1 MCISIYD
8 YIFKEI
14 IMTRIS
20 ILDKDR
26 CQPKKCDYLCINYCP
41 GVRMDEDTIVI
52 DEDTKKPL
60 ISEELCEGC
69 GICTNRCPFDAI
81 TIINLPEAAG
91 EPIHRFGQNQ
101 FELFGLPSLEEGTVL
116 GLLGQ
121 NGIGKSTI
129 MNILSGNLIP
139 NFGDFENTPENW
151 DNVIE
156 YYKGSALQ
164 KYFQDLSE
172 GNIKTI
178 LKPQMVDKLPKVVKG
193 KVKDLL
199 TNVNERD
206 KLDYVTKELQLENVL
221 DRKMENLSGGELQR
235 VAIAATVL
243 REGDFYYFDEPTS
256 WLDVSQRLN
265 AVKVIRSLAEEGK
278 SVLVIEHDLAT
289 LDALSDNIH
298 ILYGT
303 PGGYGVVSGRKGVRL
318 GINAY
323 IKGFLAEENVRI
335 RRNPI
340 EFTIRPPTPEDEGDS
355 LASYSDL
362 SKDYDGFKLS
372 ADEGEIFYDEIV
384 TAFGSNGIGKTT
396 FAKMLA
402 GVEEPT
408 TGEVDEE
415 VEIAYKPQYIVTNF
429 EGTVSDFLYMNAPSF
444 GSKIFESEIMNPL
457 TLNEMLDKPV
467 KGLSGGELQ
476 RLAIAATLAKDAE
489 IYLFDEPTA
498 FLDVEQRLIAARV
511 IRKLVESRNAAS
523 LIVDHDIVFIDYISD
538 RAMVFDGTPGLNGH
552 ASKPTDLRNA
562 MNEFLG
568 NLNITFRRDKETKRP
583 RVNKLDSY
591 KDREQKEKGEYYYL
605 SD

>member
-1 MCISIYD
+1 MS
-8 YIFKEI
+8 
-14 IMTRIS
+14 RIS

-41 GVRMDEDTIVI
+41 GVRMGEDTIVI
-52 DEDTKKPL
+52 DEDGKKPL
-60 ISEELCEGC
+60 ISEQLCEGC
-69 GICTNRCPFDAI
+69 GICTNRCIFDAI
-81 TIINLPEAAG
+81 TIINLPEAVG

-101 FELFGLPSLEEGTVL
+101 FELFGLPNLEEGTVL
-116 GLLGQ
+116 GLLGP

-139 NFGDFENTPENW
+139 NFGDYENPPKNW
-151 DNVIE
+151 DKVIE
-156 YYKGSALQ
+156 YYKGSSLQ
-164 KYFQDLSE
+164 TYFSNLANGE
-172 GNIKTI
+172 IKAI
-178 LKPQMVDKLPKVVKG
+178 LKPQMVDQLPKVVKG

-199 TNVNERD
+199 QNVNERD
-206 KLDYVTKELQLENVL
+206 KLEYVCRELQLENVL

-289 LDALSDNIH
+289 LDALSDNVH

-303 PGGYGVVSGRKGVRL
+303 PGGYGVVSGRKGVRI

-323 IKGFLAEENVRI
+323 INGFLTEENVRI

-340 EFTIRPPTPEDEGDS
+340 EFIIRPPTPEDEGDA
-355 LASYSDL
+355 LASYSDI

-372 ADEGEIFYDEIV
+372 ADAGDIFYDEIV

-402 GVEEPT
+402 GVEKPT

-415 VEIAYKPQYIVTNF
+415 VTIAYKPQYLVSDF
-429 EGTVSDFLYMNAPSF
+429 EGSVSDFLFMNAPSY
-444 GSKIFESEIMNPL
+444 GSKIFESEIMTPFAL
-457 TLNEMLDKPV
+457 EDMLEKQV
-467 KGLSGGELQ
+467 SKLSGGELQ
-476 RLAIAATLAKDAE
+476 RLAIAATLSKDAE

-498 FLDVEQRLIAARV
+498 FLDVEQRLVAAKV
-511 IRKLVESRNAAS
+511 IRKMVESRNAAS

-538 RAMVFDGTPGLNGH
+538 RAMVFNGTPGLEGH
-552 ASKPTDLRNA
+552 ASKPTDLRTA

-591 KDREQKEKGEYYYL
+591 LDREQKEKGEYYYL

>member
-1 MCISIYD
+1 MS
-8 YIFKEI
+8 
-14 IMTRIS
+14 RIS
-20 ILDKDR
+20 ILEKDR

-41 GVRMDEDTIVI
+41 GVRMDEDTITI

-81 TIINLPEAAG
+81 TIINLPEAIG

-101 FELFGLPSLEEGTVL
+101 FELFGLPSLESGSVI
-116 GLLGQ
+116 GLLGP

-139 NFGDFENTPENW
+139 NFGDFENPQKNW
-151 DNVIE
+151 DKVIE
-156 YYKGSALQ
+156 YYKGSSLQ
-164 KYFQDLSE
+164 NYFKDLSK
-172 GNIKTI
+172 GNIKAI
-178 LKPQMVDKLPKVVKG
+178 LKPQMVDQLPKVVKG

-199 TNVNERD
+199 NHVNERD
-206 KLDYVTKELQLENVL
+206 KLDYVTHELQLENVL

-265 AVKVIRSLAEEGK
+265 AVRVIRSLADEGK

-298 ILYGT
+298 ILYGE

-323 IKGFLAEENVRI
+323 INGFLSEENVRI
-335 RRNPI
+335 RRNAI
-340 EFTIRPPTPEDEGDS
+340 EFTIRPPTPEDEGDAI
-355 LASYSDL
+355 ASYSDL
-362 SKDYDGFKLS
+362 NKNYDGFKLT
-372 ADEGEIFYDEIV
+372 ADAGEIFYDEIV

-396 FAKMLA
+396 FAKILA
-402 GVEEPT
+402 GVEKPT
-408 TGEVDEE
+408 DGEVDDE
-415 VEIAYKPQYIVTNF
+415 VTIAYKPQYIVSNF
-429 EGTVSDFLYMNAPSF
+429 EGSVSDFLYMNAPSF
-444 GSKIFESEIMNPL
+444 GSKIFESEISKPL
-457 TLNEMLDKPV
+457 NLNEMLDKPV

-476 RLAIAATLAKDAE
+476 RLAIATTLAKDAE

-511 IRKLVESRNAAS
+511 IRKMVESRNAAS

-538 RAMVFDGTPGLNGH
+538 RAMVFNGVPGLEGH

-562 MNEFLG
+562 MNEFLS

-583 RVNKLDSY
+583 RVNKLDSF

-605 SD
+605 TD

>member
-1 MCISIYD
+1 
-8 YIFKEI
+8 
-14 IMTRIS
+14 MTRIS

>member
-1 MCISIYD
+1 MS
-8 YIFKEI
+8 
-14 IMTRIS
+14 RIS

-60 ISEELCEGC
+60 ISEQLCEGC

-81 TIINLPEAAG
+81 SIINLPEAVG

-116 GLLGQ
+116 GLLGP

-139 NFGDFENTPENW
+139 NFGDFENPQENW
-151 DNVIE
+151 EKVIE
-156 YYKGSALQ
+156 YYKCSALQ
-164 KYFQDLSE
+164 SYFSKLSNGE
-172 GNIKTI
+172 IKAI
-178 LKPQMVDKLPKVVKG
+178 LKPQMVDQLPKVVKG
-193 KVKDLL
+193 KVKNLL
-199 TNVNERD
+199 ENVNERD
-206 KLDYVTKELQLENVL
+206 KLEYVCQELQLENVL
-221 DRKMENLSGGELQR
+221 EREMENLSGGELQR

-289 LDALSDNIH
+289 LDALSDNVH

-303 PGGYGVVSGRKGVRL
+303 PGGYGVVSGRKGVRI

-323 IKGFLAEENVRI
+323 INGFLTEENVRI
-335 RRNPI
+335 RKNPI
-340 EFTIRPPTPEDEGDS
+340 EFTIRPPTPEDEGDAI
-355 LASYSDL
+355 ASYSDI

-372 ADEGEIFYDEIV
+372 ADAGDIFYDEIV

-402 GVEEPT
+402 GVEKPT

-415 VEIAYKPQYIVTNF
+415 ATIAYKPQYLVSDF
-429 EGTVSDFLYMNAPSF
+429 EGSVSDFLYMNAPSY
-444 GSKIFESEIMNPL
+444 GSKIFESEIMTPFAL
-457 TLNEMLDKPV
+457 EDMLEKQV
-467 KGLSGGELQ
+467 SKLSGGELQ
-476 RLAIAATLAKDAE
+476 RLAIAATLSKDAE

-498 FLDVEQRLIAARV
+498 FLDVEQRLVAAKV
-511 IRKLVESRNAAS
+511 IRKMIESRNAAS

-538 RAMVFDGTPGLNGH
+538 RAMVFNGTPGLEGH
-552 ASKPTDLRNA
+552 ASKPTDLRTS

-591 KDREQKEKGEYYYL
+591 LDREQKEKGEYYYL

>member
-1 MCISIYD
+1 MS
-8 YIFKEI
+8 
-14 IMTRIS
+14 RIS
-20 ILDKDR
+20 ILDKDK
-26 CQPKKCDYLCINYCP
+26 CQPKKCDYVCIHYCP

-52 DEDTKKPL
+52 DEDSKKPL
-60 ISEELCEGC
+60 ISESLCEGC

-81 TIINLPEAAG
+81 SIINLPEAIG
-91 EPIHRFGQNQ
+91 DPIHRFGQNQ
-101 FELFGLPSLEEGTVL
+101 FELFGLPSLAEGTVL

-129 MNILSGNLIP
+129 MKILSGELIP
-139 NFGDFENTPENW
+139 NLGDYENNPDSW
-151 DNVIE
+151 DEVIE

-164 KYFQDLSE
+164 NYFKDLSE
-172 GNIKTI
+172 GKIKTVM
-178 LKPQMVDKLPKVVKG
+178 KPQMVDQLPKVVKG
-193 KVKDLL
+193 KVRDLL
-199 TNVNERD
+199 TNVDERG
-206 KLDYVTKELQLENVL
+206 KFDYVCKELDLENVL
-221 DRKMENLSGGELQR
+221 DREMENLSGGELQR

-265 AVKVIRSLAEEGK
+265 AINVIRSLAEDGK

-298 ILYGT
+298 ILYGE

-323 IKGFLAEENVRI
+323 INGFLNEENIRI
-335 RRNPI
+335 RKNPI
-340 EFTIRPPTPEDEGDS
+340 EFTIRPPTEEDEGET

-362 SKDYDGFKLS
+362 SKEYDGFELS
-372 ADEGEIFYDEIV
+372 AEEGEIYHDEIV

-396 FAKMLA
+396 FAKILA
-402 GVEEPT
+402 GVSDPT
-408 TGEVDEE
+408 TGEVDGE
-415 VEIAYKPQYIVTNF
+415 VAIAYKPQYLVSNF
-429 EGTVSDFLYMNAPSF
+429 DGTVQDFLYMNAPSY
-444 GSKIFESEIMNPL
+444 GSKIFQSEIMNPFKL
-457 TLNEMLDKPV
+457 DDMLEKEV
-467 KGLSGGELQ
+467 KNLSGGELQ
-476 RLAIAATLAKDAE
+476 RLAIAATLSKDAE

-498 FLDVEQRLIAARV
+498 FLDVEQRLVAARV
-511 IRKLVESRNAAS
+511 IRKIIESRNAAS

-538 RAMVFDGTPGLNGH
+538 RAMVFEGEPGLSGH
-552 ASKPTDLRNA
+552 ASKPTDLRTS
-562 MNEFLG
+562 MNKFLG

-591 KDREQKEKGEYYYL
+591 LDCEQKELGEYYYL

>member
-1 MCISIYD
+1 
-8 YIFKEI
+8 
-14 IMTRIS
+14 
-20 ILDKDR
+20 
-26 CQPKKCDYLCINYCP
+26 
-41 GVRMDEDTIVI
+41 
-52 DEDTKKPL
+52 
-60 ISEELCEGC
+60 
-69 GICTNRCPFDAI
+69 
-81 TIINLPEAAG
+81 
-91 EPIHRFGQNQ
+91 
-101 FELFGLPSLEEGTVL
+101 
-116 GLLGQ
+116 
-121 NGIGKSTI
+121 
-129 MNILSGNLIP
+129 MNILSGSLIP
-139 NFGDFENTPENW
+139 NFGDYENPQENW
-151 DNVIE
+151 DKVIE

-164 KYFQDLSE
+164 SYFSKLSNGE
-172 GNIKTI
+172 IKAI
-178 LKPQMVDKLPKVVKG
+178 LKPQMVDQLPKVVKG
-193 KVKDLL
+193 NVRNLL
-199 TNVNERD
+199 ENVNERD
-206 KLDYVTKELQLENVL
+206 KLDYVCEELQLENVL

-289 LDALSDNIH
+289 LDALSDNVH
-298 ILYGT
+298 ILYGV
-303 PGGYGVVSGRKGVRL
+303 PGGYGVVSGRKGVRI

-323 IKGFLAEENVRI
+323 INGFLAEENVRI
-335 RRNPI
+335 RKNPI
-340 EFTIRPPTPEDEGDS
+340 EFTIRPPTPEDEGDA

-362 SKDYDGFKLS
+362 SKEYDGFSLT
-372 ADEGEIFYDEIV
+372 ADGGDIFYDEIV

-402 GVEEPT
+402 GVEKPT
-408 TGEVDEE
+408 DGEVDEE
-415 VEIAYKPQYIVTNF
+415 VTIAYKPQYLVSNF
-429 EGTVSDFLYMNAPSF
+429 EGSVSDFLYMNAPSY
-444 GSKIFESEIMNPL
+444 GSKIFESEIMIPFGL
-457 TLNEMLDKPV
+457 EDMLEKQV
-467 KGLSGGELQ
+467 SKLSGGELQ
-476 RLAIAATLAKDAE
+476 RLAIAATLSKDAE

-511 IRKLVESRNAAS
+511 IRKMVESRNAAS

-552 ASKPTDLRNA
+552 ASKPTDLRTS

>member
-1 MCISIYD
+1 
-8 YIFKEI
+8 
-14 IMTRIS
+14 MTRIS

-26 CQPKKCDYLCINYCP
+26 CQPKKCDYLCIHYCP
-41 GVRMDEDTIVI
+41 GVRMDEDTIVV
-52 DEDTKKPL
+52 DEDSKKPL

-91 EPIHRFGQNQ
+91 DPIHRFGQNQ
-101 FELFGLPSLEEGTVL
+101 FELFGLPTLEEGTVL
-116 GLLGQ
+116 GLLGP

-129 MNILSGNLIP
+129 MNILAGNLIP
-139 NFGDFENTPENW
+139 NFGDYENKPENW
-151 DNVIE
+151 DAVIE

-164 KYFQDLSE
+164 KYFTNLAE

-178 LKPQMVDKLPKVVKG
+178 MKPQMVDKLPKVVKG

-199 TNVNERD
+199 SNVNERD

-265 AVKVIRSLAEEGK
+265 AVRVIRSLAEEGK

-289 LDALSDNIH
+289 LDALSDNVH
-298 ILYGT
+298 ILYGE

-323 IKGFLAEENVRI
+323 INGFLAEENVRI

-340 EFTIRPPTPEDEGDS
+340 EFTIRPPTPEDEGDA

-362 SKDYDGFKLS
+362 SKDYDGFKLT
-372 ADEGEIFYDEIV
+372 AEAGEIFYDEIV

-396 FAKMLA
+396 FAKILA
-402 GVEEPT
+402 GVEDPT

-415 VEIAYKPQYIVTNF
+415 IAIAYKPQYIVTNF
-429 EGTVSDFLYMNAPSF
+429 EGSVSDFLYMNAPSF
-444 GSKIFESEIMNPL
+444 GSKIFESEIMKPL
-457 TLNEMLDKPV
+457 SLDDMLDKPV
-467 KGLSGGELQ
+467 RGLRGGELQ
-476 RLAIAATLAKDAE
+476 RLAIAATLSKDAE

-511 IRKLVESRNAAS
+511 IRKMIESRNAAS

-538 RAMVFDGTPGLNGH
+538 RAMVFNGEPGLNGH

>member
-1 MCISIYD
+1 
-8 YIFKEI
+8 
-14 IMTRIS
+14 MTRIS

-139 NFGDFENTPENW
+139 NFGDFENAPENW

-402 GVEEPT
+402 GAEEPT

>member
-1 MCISIYD
+1 MS
-8 YIFKEI
+8 
-14 IMTRIS
+14 RIS

-52 DEDTKKPL
+52 DEDSKKPL
-60 ISEELCEGC
+60 ISEQLCEGC
-69 GICTNRCPFDAI
+69 GICTNRCIFDAI
-81 TIINLPEAAG
+81 TIINLPEAVG

-116 GLLGQ
+116 GLLGP

-139 NFGDFENTPENW
+139 NFGDYENPPQNW
-151 DNVIE
+151 DKVIE
-156 YYKGSALQ
+156 YYKGSSLQ
-164 KYFQDLSE
+164 TYFSNLANGE
-172 GNIKTI
+172 IKAI
-178 LKPQMVDKLPKVVKG
+178 LKPQMVDQLPKVVKG

-199 TNVNERD
+199 QNVNERD
-206 KLDYVTKELQLENVL
+206 KLEYVCHELQLENVL

-289 LDALSDNIH
+289 LDALSDNVH

-303 PGGYGVVSGRKGVRL
+303 PGGYGVVSGRKGVRI

-323 IKGFLAEENVRI
+323 INGFLTEENVRI

-340 EFTIRPPTPEDEGDS
+340 EFIIRPPTPEDEGDA
-355 LASYSDL
+355 LASYSDI

-372 ADEGEIFYDEIV
+372 ADAGDIFYDEIV

-402 GVEEPT
+402 GVEKPT

-415 VEIAYKPQYIVTNF
+415 VTIAYKPQYLVSDF
-429 EGTVSDFLYMNAPSF
+429 EGSVSDFLFMNAPSY
-444 GSKIFESEIMNPL
+444 GSKIFESEIMTPFAL
-457 TLNEMLDKPV
+457 EDMLEKQV
-467 KGLSGGELQ
+467 SKLSGGELQ
-476 RLAIAATLAKDAE
+476 RLAIAATLSKDAE

-498 FLDVEQRLIAARV
+498 FLDVEQRLVAAKV
-511 IRKLVESRNAAS
+511 IRKMVESRNAAS

-538 RAMVFDGTPGLNGH
+538 RAMVFNGTPGLEGH
-552 ASKPTDLRNA
+552 ASKPTDLRSA

-591 KDREQKEKGEYYYL
+591 LDREQKEKGEYYYL

>member
-1 MCISIYD
+1 MS
-8 YIFKEI
+8 
-14 IMTRIS
+14 RIS

-41 GVRMDEDTIVI
+41 GVRMGEDTIVI

-60 ISEELCEGC
+60 ISEQLCEGC
-69 GICTNRCPFDAI
+69 GICTNRCLFDAI
-81 TIINLPEAAG
+81 SIINLPEAVG

-101 FELFGLPSLEEGTVL
+101 FELFGLPNLEEGTVL
-116 GLLGQ
+116 GLLGP

-139 NFGDFENTPENW
+139 NFGDYENPQDNW
-151 DNVIE
+151 DKVIE
-156 YYKGSALQ
+156 YYKGSSLQ
-164 KYFQDLSE
+164 TYFSNLANGE
-172 GNIKTI
+172 IKAI
-178 LKPQMVDKLPKVVKG
+178 LKPQMVDQLPKVVKG

-199 TNVNERD
+199 QNVNERD
-206 KLDYVTKELQLENVL
+206 KLEYVCHELQLENVL

-289 LDALSDNIH
+289 LDALSDNVH

-303 PGGYGVVSGRKGVRL
+303 PGGYGVVSGRKGVRI

-323 IKGFLAEENVRI
+323 INGFLAEENVRI
-335 RRNPI
+335 RKNPI
-340 EFTIRPPTPEDEGDS
+340 EFIIRPPTPEDEGDA
-355 LASYSDL
+355 LASYSDI

-372 ADEGEIFYDEIV
+372 ADAGDIFYDEIV

-402 GVEEPT
+402 GVEKPT

-415 VEIAYKPQYIVTNF
+415 VTIAYKPQYLVSDF
-429 EGTVSDFLYMNAPSF
+429 EGSVSDFLFMNAPSY
-444 GSKIFESEIMNPL
+444 GSKIFESEIMTPFAL
-457 TLNEMLDKPV
+457 EDMLEKQV
-467 KGLSGGELQ
+467 SKLSGGELQ
-476 RLAIAATLAKDAE
+476 RLAIAATLSKDAE

-498 FLDVEQRLIAARV
+498 FLDVEQRLVAAKV
-511 IRKLVESRNAAS
+511 IRKMVESRNAAS

-538 RAMVFDGTPGLNGH
+538 RAMVFNGTPGLEGH
-552 ASKPTDLRNA
+552 ASKPTDLRSA

-591 KDREQKEKGEYYYL
+591 LDREQKEKGEYYYL

>member
-1 MCISIYD
+1 
-8 YIFKEI
+8 
-14 IMTRIS
+14 MTRIS

-52 DEDTKKPL
+52 DEDSKKPL

-116 GLLGQ
+116 GLLGP

-129 MNILSGNLIP
+129 MNILSGSLIP
-139 NFGDFENTPENW
+139 NFGDFDNPSDNW
-151 DNVIE
+151 DKVIE
-156 YYKGSALQ
+156 YYKGSSLQ
-164 KYFQDLSE
+164 KYFTDLSE
-172 GNIKTI
+172 GKIKAI

-221 DRKMENLSGGELQR
+221 DRNMENLSGGELQR

-265 AVKVIRSLAEEGK
+265 AVKVIRSLADEGK

-289 LDALSDNIH
+289 LDALSDNVH
-298 ILYGT
+298 ILYGS

-323 IKGFLAEENVRI
+323 INGFLAEENVRI
-335 RRNPI
+335 RKNPI
-340 EFTIRPPTPEDEGDS
+340 EFTIRPPTPEDEGDP

-396 FAKMLA
+396 FAKILA
-402 GVEEPT
+402 GVDEPT
-408 TGEVDEE
+408 SGEVDEE
-415 VEIAYKPQYIVTNF
+415 VEIAYKPQYIVSDF
-429 EGTVSDFLYMNAPSF
+429 EGSVSDFLYMNAPSF
-444 GSKIFESEIMNPL
+444 GSKIFESEIMKPL
-457 TLNEMLDKPV
+457 ALDEMLDKPV

-476 RLAIAATLAKDAE
+476 RLAIAATLSKDAE

-498 FLDVEQRLIAARV
+498 FLDVEQRLVSARV
-511 IRKLVESRNAAS
+511 IRKMIESRNAAS

-538 RAMVFDGTPGLNGH
+538 RAMVFDGVPGLNGH
-552 ASKPTDLRNA
+552 ASKPTDLRSA

>member
-1 MCISIYD
+1 MS
-8 YIFKEI
+8 
-14 IMTRIS
+14 RIS
-20 ILDKDR
+20 ILDKDK
-26 CQPKKCDYLCINYCP
+26 CQPKKCDYLCISYCP
-41 GVRMDEDTIVI
+41 GVRMEEDTIVV

-60 ISEELCEGC
+60 ISEQLCQGC

-81 TIINLPEAAG
+81 TIINLPEAVG

-101 FELFGLPSLEEGTVL
+101 FELFGLPNLTEGQVL

-129 MNILSGNLIP
+129 MRILSGELIP
-139 NFGDFENTPENW
+139 NFGNFDETPENW
-151 DNVIE
+151 DEVIE

-164 KYFQDLSE
+164 NYFKALSKGE
-172 GNIKTI
+172 IKTV
-178 LKPQMVDKLPKVVKG
+178 LKPQMVDQLPKVVKG
-193 KVKDLL
+193 KVRDLL
-199 TNVNERD
+199 TNVDERN
-206 KLDYVTKELQLENVL
+206 KFDYVCKELDLENVL
-221 DRKMENLSGGELQR
+221 DRNMENLSGGELQR

-265 AVKVIRSLAEEGK
+265 AVKVIRSLSDDGK

-298 ILYGT
+298 ILYGE

-323 IKGFLAEENVRI
+323 INGFLAEENVRI

-340 EFTIRPPTPEDEGDS
+340 EFTIRPPTEEEDGEA
-355 LASYSDL
+355 LASYTALD
-362 SKDYDGFKLS
+362 KDFKEFKLTVD
-372 ADEGEIFYDEIV
+372 AGEIYHDEIV

-396 FAKMLA
+396 FAKILA
-402 GVEEPT
+402 GVSEPT
-408 TGEVDEE
+408 NGEIDEE
-415 VEIAYKPQYIVTNF
+415 VVIAYKPQYIVSKF
-429 EGTVSDFLYMNAPSF
+429 EGTVQDFLYMNAPSY
-444 GSKIFESEIMNPL
+444 GSKIFDSEIMKPL
-457 TLNEMLDKPV
+457 QLNDLLEKDV
-467 KGLSGGELQ
+467 KTLSGGELQ
-476 RLAIAATLAKDAE
+476 RLAIATTLSKDAQ

-511 IRKLVESRNAAS
+511 IRKIIESRNAAS

-538 RAMVFDGTPGLNGH
+538 RAMVFEGIPGLEGH
-552 ASKPTDLRNA
+552 ASKPTDLRTS
-562 MNEFLG
+562 MNKFLG
-568 NLNITFRRDKETKRP
+568 NLNVTFRRDKETKRP

-591 KDREQKEKGEYYYL
+591 LDREQKELGEYYYL
-605 SD
+605 TS

>member
-1 MCISIYD
+1 
-8 YIFKEI
+8 
-14 IMTRIS
+14 MTRIS
-20 ILDKDR
+20 ILDKEL
-26 CQPKKCDYLCINYCP
+26 CKPKNCEYLCIHYCP

-52 DEDTKKPL
+52 DEKTKKPL

-81 TIINLPEAAG
+81 SIINLPEAAND
-91 EPIHRFGQNQ
+91 PIHRFGQNQ
-101 FELFGLPSLEEGTVL
+101 FELFGLPTLEEGNVI
-116 GLLGQ
+116 GLLGP

-129 MNILSGNLIP
+129 MNILSGSLIP
-139 NFGDFENTPENW
+139 NFGDYTTKEENW
-151 DNVIE
+151 DKVIE

-164 KYFQDLSE
+164 KYFKNLAE
-172 GNIKTI
+172 GNIKPI

-199 TNVNERD
+199 TKVNERN

-221 DRKMENLSGGELQR
+221 ERKMENLSGGELQR

-265 AVKVIRSLAEEGK
+265 AVRVIRSLAEEKK

-303 PGGYGVVSGRKGVRL
+303 PGGYGIVSGRKGVRL

-323 IKGFLAEENVRI
+323 INGFLSEENVRI
-335 RRNPI
+335 RQNPI
-340 EFTIRPPTPEDEGDS
+340 EFTIRPPTPEEDGDAIS
-355 LASYSDL
+355 SYTDL
-362 SKDYDGFKLS
+362 NKEYEGFKIT
-372 ADEGEIFYDEIV
+372 ADSGEIFYNEIV

-402 GVEEPT
+402 GVEKPT
-408 TGEVDEE
+408 SGEVDEE
-415 VEIAYKPQYIVTNF
+415 VSISYKPQYIITNF
-429 EGTVSDFLYMNAPSF
+429 EGSVSDFLYTNAPSY
-444 GSKIFESEIMNPL
+444 GSKIFESEIMKPL
-457 TLNEMLDKPV
+457 SLNDMLDKPV

-476 RLAIAATLAKDAE
+476 RLAIATTLAKDAE

-498 FLDVEQRLIAARV
+498 FLDVEQRLLAAKV
-511 IRKLVESRNAAS
+511 IRKMVESKNAAS
-523 LIVDHDIVFIDYISD
+523 LIIDHDIVFIDYISD
-538 RAMVFDGTPGLNGH
+538 RAMVFNGTPGLNGH
-552 ASKPTDLRNA
+552 ASKPTGLRDA

-583 RVNKLDSY
+583 RVNKLNSY

>member
-1 MCISIYD
+1 MS
-8 YIFKEI
+8 
-14 IMTRIS
+14 RIS

-26 CQPKKCDYLCINYCP
+26 CQPKKCDYLCISYCP
-41 GVRMDEDTIVI
+41 GVRMDEDTIVV

-60 ISEELCEGC
+60 ISEQLCEGC

-81 TIINLPEAAG
+81 SIINLPEAVG

-101 FELFGLPSLEEGTVL
+101 FELFGLPNLEEGTVL
-116 GLLGQ
+116 GLLGP

-129 MNILSGNLIP
+129 MNILSGTLIP
-139 NFGDFENTPENW
+139 NFGDYENPPKNW
-151 DNVIE
+151 ERVIE
-156 YYKGSALQ
+156 HYKGSSLQ
-164 KYFQDLSE
+164 TYFSKLSSGE
-172 GNIKTI
+172 IKAI
-178 LKPQMVDKLPKVVKG
+178 LKPQMVDQLPKVVKG

-199 TNVNERD
+199 EQVNERD
-206 KLDYVTKELQLENVL
+206 KLGYVCKELMLENVL

-243 REGDFYYFDEPTS
+243 RQGDFYYFDEPTS

-289 LDALSDNIH
+289 LDALSDNVH
-298 ILYGT
+298 ILYGE
-303 PGGYGVVSGRKGVRL
+303 PGGYGVVSGRKGVRI

-323 IKGFLAEENVRI
+323 INGFLTEENVRI
-335 RRNPI
+335 RKNPI
-340 EFTIRPPTPEDEGDS
+340 EFTIRPPTPEDEGDP
-355 LASYSDL
+355 LASYSDI

-372 ADEGEIFYDEIV
+372 ADAGDIFYDEIV

-402 GVEEPT
+402 GVEKPT
-408 TGEVDEE
+408 SGEVDEE
-415 VEIAYKPQYIVTNF
+415 VTIAYKPQYLVSDF
-429 EGTVSDFLYMNAPSF
+429 EGSVSDFLYMNAPSY
-444 GSKIFESEIMNPL
+444 GSKIFESEIMTPFAL
-457 TLNEMLDKPV
+457 EDMLEKQV
-467 KGLSGGELQ
+467 SKLSGGELQ
-476 RLAIAATLAKDAE
+476 RLAIAATLSKDAE

-498 FLDVEQRLIAARV
+498 FLDVEQRLVAARV
-511 IRKLVESRNAAS
+511 IRKMVESRNAAS

-538 RAMVFDGTPGLNGH
+538 RAMVFDGTPGLEGH
-552 ASKPTDLRNA
+552 ASKPTDLRTS

-591 KDREQKEKGEYYYL
+591 LDREQKEKGEYYYL

>member
-1 MCISIYD
+1 MS
-8 YIFKEI
+8 
-14 IMTRIS
+14 RIS

-41 GVRMDEDTIVI
+41 GVRMGEDTIVI

-60 ISEELCEGC
+60 ISEQLCEGC
-69 GICTNRCPFDAI
+69 GICTNRCLFDAI
-81 TIINLPEAAG
+81 SIINLPEAIG

-116 GLLGQ
+116 GLLGP

-139 NFGDFENTPENW
+139 NFGDFETPQENW
-151 DNVIE
+151 EKVIE

-164 KYFQDLSE
+164 TYFSKLSNGE
-172 GNIKTI
+172 IKAI
-178 LKPQMVDKLPKVVKG
+178 LKPQMVDQLPKVVKG
-193 KVKDLL
+193 KVKNLL
-199 TNVNERD
+199 ENVNERN
-206 KLDYVTKELQLENVL
+206 KLEYVCQELQLENVL
-221 DRKMENLSGGELQR
+221 NRKMENLSGGELQR

-265 AVKVIRSLAEEGK
+265 AVKVIRSLADERK

-289 LDALSDNIH
+289 LDALSDNVH

-303 PGGYGVVSGRKGVRL
+303 PGGYGVVSGRKGVRI

-323 IKGFLAEENVRI
+323 INGFLTEENVRI
-335 RRNPI
+335 RKNPI
-340 EFTIRPPTPEDEGDS
+340 EFTIRPPTPEDEGEAI
-355 LASYSDL
+355 ASYSDI

-372 ADEGEIFYDEIV
+372 ADAGDIFYDEIV

-402 GVEEPT
+402 GVEKPT

-415 VEIAYKPQYIVTNF
+415 ATIAYKPQYLISDF
-429 EGTVSDFLYMNAPSF
+429 EGSVSDFLYMNAPSY
-444 GSKIFESEIMNPL
+444 GSKIFESEIMTPFAL
-457 TLNEMLDKPV
+457 EDMLEKQV
-467 KGLSGGELQ
+467 SKLSGGELQ
-476 RLAIAATLAKDAE
+476 RLAIAITLSKEAE

-498 FLDVEQRLIAARV
+498 FLDVEQRLIAAKV
-511 IRKLVESRNAAS
+511 IRKMVESRNAAS

-538 RAMVFDGTPGLNGH
+538 RAMVFNGTPGLEGH
-552 ASKPTDLRNA
+552 ASKPTDLRTS

-591 KDREQKEKGEYYYL
+591 LDREQKEKGEYYYL

>member
-1 MCISIYD
+1 MS
-8 YIFKEI
+8 
-14 IMTRIS
+14 RIS

-60 ISEELCEGC
+60 ISEQLCEGC

-81 TIINLPEAAG
+81 SIINLPEAVG

-116 GLLGQ
+116 GLLGP

-139 NFGDFENTPENW
+139 NFGDFENPQENW
-151 DNVIE
+151 EKVIE

-164 KYFQDLSE
+164 SYFSKLSNGE
-172 GNIKTI
+172 IKAI
-178 LKPQMVDKLPKVVKG
+178 LKPQMVDQLPKVVKG
-193 KVKDLL
+193 KVKNLL
-199 TNVNERD
+199 ENVNERD
-206 KLDYVTKELQLENVL
+206 KLEYVCEELQLENVL
-221 DRKMENLSGGELQR
+221 EREMENLSGGELQR

-289 LDALSDNIH
+289 LDALSDNVH

-303 PGGYGVVSGRKGVRL
+303 PGGYGVVSGRKGVRI

-323 IKGFLAEENVRI
+323 INGFLTEENVRI
-335 RRNPI
+335 RKNPI
-340 EFTIRPPTPEDEGDS
+340 EFTIRPPTPEDEGDAI
-355 LASYSDL
+355 ASYSDI
-362 SKDYDGFKLS
+362 SNDYDGFKLS
-372 ADEGEIFYDEIV
+372 ADAGDIFYDEIV

-402 GVEEPT
+402 GVEKPT

-415 VEIAYKPQYIVTNF
+415 ATIAYKPQYLVSDF
-429 EGTVSDFLYMNAPSF
+429 EGSVSDFLYMNAPSY
-444 GSKIFESEIMNPL
+444 GSKIFESEIMTPFAL
-457 TLNEMLDKPV
+457 EDMLEKQV
-467 KGLSGGELQ
+467 SKLSGGELQ
-476 RLAIAATLAKDAE
+476 RLAIAATLSKDAE

-498 FLDVEQRLIAARV
+498 FLDVEQRLVAAKV
-511 IRKLVESRNAAS
+511 IRKMIESRNAAS

-538 RAMVFDGTPGLNGH
+538 RAMVFNGTPGLEGH
-552 ASKPTDLRNA
+552 ASKPTDLRTS

-591 KDREQKEKGEYYYL
+591 LDREQKEKGEYYYL

>member
-1 MCISIYD
+1 MS
-8 YIFKEI
+8 
-14 IMTRIS
+14 RIS

-41 GVRMDEDTIVI
+41 GVRMGEDTIVI
-52 DEDTKKPL
+52 DEDAKKPL
-60 ISEELCEGC
+60 ISEQLCEGC
-69 GICTNRCPFDAI
+69 GICTNRCLFDAI
-81 TIINLPEAAG
+81 SIINLPEAIG

-116 GLLGQ
+116 GLLGP

-139 NFGDFENTPENW
+139 NFGDFETPQENW
-151 DNVIE
+151 EKVIE

-164 KYFQDLSE
+164 TYFSKLSNGE
-172 GNIKTI
+172 IKAI
-178 LKPQMVDKLPKVVKG
+178 LKPQMVDQLPKVVKG
-193 KVKDLL
+193 KVKNLL
-199 TNVNERD
+199 ENVNERD
-206 KLDYVTKELQLENVL
+206 KLEYVCQELQLENVL
-221 DRKMENLSGGELQR
+221 NRKMENLSGGELQK

-265 AVKVIRSLAEEGK
+265 AVKVIRSLADEGK

-289 LDALSDNIH
+289 LDALSDNVH

-303 PGGYGVVSGRKGVRL
+303 PGGYGVVSGRKGVRI

-323 IKGFLAEENVRI
+323 INGFLTEENVRI
-335 RRNPI
+335 RKNPI
-340 EFTIRPPTPEDEGDS
+340 EFTIRPPTPEDEGEAI
-355 LASYSDL
+355 ASYSDI

-372 ADEGEIFYDEIV
+372 ADAGDIFYDEIV

-402 GVEEPT
+402 GVEKPT

-415 VEIAYKPQYIVTNF
+415 ATIAYKPQYLISDF
-429 EGTVSDFLYMNAPSF
+429 EGSVSDFLYMNAPSY
-444 GSKIFESEIMNPL
+444 GSKIFESEIMTPFAL
-457 TLNEMLDKPV
+457 EDMLEKQV
-467 KGLSGGELQ
+467 SKLSGGELQ
-476 RLAIAATLAKDAE
+476 RLAIPTTLSKDAE

-498 FLDVEQRLIAARV
+498 FLDVEQRLIAAKV
-511 IRKLVESRNAAS
+511 IRKMVESRNAAS

-538 RAMVFDGTPGLNGH
+538 RAMVFNGTPGLEGH
-552 ASKPTDLRNA
+552 ASKPTDLRTS

-591 KDREQKEKGEYYYL
+591 LDREQKEKGEYYYL

>member
-1 MCISIYD
+1 MS
-8 YIFKEI
+8 
-14 IMTRIS
+14 RIS

-41 GVRMDEDTIVI
+41 GVRMGEDTIVI
-52 DEDTKKPL
+52 DEDGKKPL
-60 ISEELCEGC
+60 ISEQLCEGC
-69 GICTNRCPFDAI
+69 GICTNRCIFDAI
-81 TIINLPEAAG
+81 TIINLPEAVG

-116 GLLGQ
+116 GLLGP

-139 NFGDFENTPENW
+139 NFGDYENPPQNW
-151 DNVIE
+151 DKVIE
-156 YYKGSALQ
+156 YYKGSSLQ
-164 KYFQDLSE
+164 TYFSNLANGE
-172 GNIKTI
+172 IKAI
-178 LKPQMVDKLPKVVKG
+178 LKPQMVDQLPKVVKG

-199 TNVNERD
+199 QNVNERD
-206 KLDYVTKELQLENVL
+206 KLEYVCHELQLENVL

-289 LDALSDNIH
+289 LDALSDNVH

-303 PGGYGVVSGRKGVRL
+303 PGGYGVVSGRKGVRI

-323 IKGFLAEENVRI
+323 INGFLTEENVRI

-340 EFTIRPPTPEDEGDS
+340 EFIIRPPTPEDEGDA
-355 LASYSDL
+355 LASYSDI

-372 ADEGEIFYDEIV
+372 ADAGDIFYDEIV

-402 GVEEPT
+402 GVEKPT

-415 VEIAYKPQYIVTNF
+415 VTIAYKPQYLVSDF
-429 EGTVSDFLYMNAPSF
+429 EGSVSDFLFMNAPSY
-444 GSKIFESEIMNPL
+444 GSKIFESEIMTPFAL
-457 TLNEMLDKPV
+457 EDMLEKQV
-467 KGLSGGELQ
+467 SKLSGGELQ
-476 RLAIAATLAKDAE
+476 RLAIAATLSKDAE

-498 FLDVEQRLIAARV
+498 FLDVEQRLVAAKV
-511 IRKLVESRNAAS
+511 IRKMVESRNAAS

-538 RAMVFDGTPGLNGH
+538 RAMVFNGTPGLEGH
-552 ASKPTDLRNA
+552 TSKPTDLRSA

-591 KDREQKEKGEYYYL
+591 LDREQKEKGEYYYL

>member
-1 MCISIYD
+1 
-8 YIFKEI
+8 
-14 IMTRIS
+14 MTRIS

-52 DEDTKKPL
+52 DENTKKPL
-60 ISEELCEGC
+60 ISEQLCEGC

-81 TIINLPEAAG
+81 HIINLPEAIG

-101 FELFGLPSLEEGTVL
+101 FELFGLPNLEKGSVL

-129 MNILSGNLIP
+129 MNILTGNLIP
-139 NFGDFENTPENW
+139 NFGDWENPVNNW
-151 DNVIE
+151 DRVIE

-164 KYFQDLSE
+164 NYFKQLANGE
-172 GNIKTI
+172 IKTI

-193 KVKDLL
+193 NVRNLLENVDEKNKFDYVCEELDLL
-199 TNVNERD
+199 
-206 KLDYVTKELQLENVL
+206 NVL
-221 DRKMENLSGGELQR
+221 DRKIENLSGGELQR

-265 AVKVIRSLAEEGK
+265 AVRVIRSLAEEGK

-298 ILYGT
+298 ILYGS

-335 RRNPI
+335 RKNPI
-340 EFTIRPPTPEDEGDS
+340 EFTIRPPTPEDEGDP
-355 LASYSDL
+355 LASYTDL
-362 SKDYDGFKLS
+362 NKDYDGFKLS
-372 ADEGEIFYDEIV
+372 VDAGDIFYDEIV

-402 GVEEPT
+402 GVEKPT
-408 TGEVDEE
+408 TGKVNEE
-415 VEIAYKPQYIVTNF
+415 VIIAYKPQYIVTNF
-429 EGTVSDFLYMNAPSF
+429 EGSVNDYLYMNAPSY
-444 GSKIFESEIMNPL
+444 GSKIFESEIMIPFNL
-457 TLNEMLDKPV
+457 EAILDKAV
-467 KGLSGGELQ
+467 KSLSGGELQ
-476 RLAIAATLAKDAE
+476 RLSIAATLSKDAE

-498 FLDVEQRLIAARV
+498 FLDVEQRLTAARV
-511 IRKLVESRNAAS
+511 IRKIVESKNAAS
-523 LIVDHDIVFIDYISD
+523 LIVDHDTVFIDYISD
-538 RAMVFDGTPGLNGH
+538 RAMVFDGTPGLEGH
-552 ASKPTDLRNA
+552 ASKPTDLRTS
-562 MNEFLG
+562 MNEFLE

-591 KDREQKEKGEYYYL
+591 LDREQKEKGEYYYL